1 VVPIEHNVANATKYA
16 TNSMNEKK
24 TRNGRGH
31 AERKVGSKKLSVT

>member
-24 TRNGRGH
+24 HATDAVMQNAKLEVRN
-31 AERKVGSKKLSVT
+31 